1 MSTTLEQLQLP
12 SATWSLDPVHS
23 SAAFAVNYMVST
35 FRTTFDRFDATLD
48 TTGGEPT
55 LTGTVDPAS
64 IVIKDENFK
73 GHLMSPDFFDVQ
85 NHPEITFESTSF
97 RRERSGD
104 EASGRGSGDQ
114 LVVEGDLTIKGRTQ
128 RVVGRG
134 ALTEP
139 YQDLHGNDRVGVQ
152 LEAVV
157 DRDAF
162 GVSWNAPLPSG
173 GLALAKDVRLVVE
186 LFLVK
191 A

>member
-1 MSTTLEQLQLP
+1 MSTTIEQLRLP
-12 SATWSLDPVHS
+12 AAVWSLDPIHS
-23 SAAFAVNYMVST
+23 NAAFAVKYMVST
-35 FRTTFDRFDATLD
+35 FRTNFDRFDATLD
-48 TTGGEPT
+48 TTGAEPK

-64 IVIKDENFK
+64 IVLKDENFK

-85 NHPEITFESTSF
+85 NHPQITFESTGF
-97 RRERSGD
+97 RREG
-104 EASGRGSGDQ
+104 EE
-114 LVVEGDLTIKGRTQ
+114 LVVEGDLTIKGNTQ

-134 ALTEP
+134 VLTEP
-139 YQDLHGNDRVGVQ
+139 HQDLHGNERIGVQ

-173 GLALAKDVRLVVE
+173 GLALAREVKLVVE

-191 A
+191 G